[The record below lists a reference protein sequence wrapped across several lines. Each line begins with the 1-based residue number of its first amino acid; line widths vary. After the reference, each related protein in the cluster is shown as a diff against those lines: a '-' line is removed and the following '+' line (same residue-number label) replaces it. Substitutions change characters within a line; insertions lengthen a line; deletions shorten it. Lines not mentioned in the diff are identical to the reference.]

1 MTEGLAC
8 HGPRALLLTPR
19 PPGGPIPT
27 PTLALALGLPFA
39 NPIPVKPSPPP
50 SRRGFLLL
58 RLAKWLA
65 LAALCLAALL
75 VLGVWVAGRALPS
88 AADSFLAS
96 KQAGGLTCEVNDTNL
111 FVGRIHLENLALLNP
126 QRYRERE
133 ALRIRRLVLDVEP
146 ASFAGDG
153 RREIEEMEIDLDRVT
168 LVGGGDVLRDNNLT
182 ELGRLLASPGSE
194 TAAAGPAEPS
204 RPADFRIRRLK
215 VRVGGLTLI
224 QGPAEGPGRVIL
236 REDRGIAFEAS
247 DVTADNFGSAVLMP
261 LLGAATQRSL
271 SNPEF
276 LRELSRPRTK

>member
-1 MTEGLAC
+1 MSRTA
-8 HGPRALLLTPR
+8 GPFSCPF
-19 PPGGPIPT
+19 PSPGPISP
-27 PTLALALGLPFA
+27 PTLALALGLPPA
-39 NPIPVKPSPPP
+39 NSFPVKPSLPPP
-50 SRRGFLLL
+50 RPGFLLL

-65 LAALCLAALL
+65 AAAVCLAFLL
-75 VLGVWVAGRALPS
+75 ALGVWVAGRALPS
-88 AADSFLAS
+88 AADSFLS
-96 KQAGGLTCEVNDTNL
+96 GKQAGGLVCEVNDTNL

-126 QRYRERE
+126 PRYRERE

-146 ASFAGDG
+146 ASFVGDG

-182 ELGRLLASPGSE
+182 ELGRLLSAADPAASPAVDE
-194 TAAAGPAEPS
+194 PAEPA

-224 QGPAEGPGRVIL
+224 QGPAEGPGRVVL
-236 REDRGIAFEAS
+236 REDRGIAFEAA
-247 DVTADNFGSAVLMP
+247 DVTAENFGSTVLMP

-276 LRELSRPRTK
+276 LRELSRPRSK

>member
-1 MTEGLAC
+1 M
-8 HGPRALLLTPR
+8 
-19 PPGGPIPT
+19 
-27 PTLALALGLPFA
+27 
-39 NPIPVKPSPPP
+39 KPSLPLQRP
-50 SRRGFLLL
+50 GFLLL
-58 RLAKWLA
+58 RLAKWLS

-75 VLGVWVAGRALPS
+75 SLGVWVAGRVLPS
-88 AADSFLAS
+88 AADGFLAG
-96 KQAGGLTCEVNDTNL
+96 KQAGGLTCEVNETNL

-126 QRYRERE
+126 PRYRERE

-182 ELGRLLASPGSE
+182 ELGRLLASPAE
-194 TAAAGPAEPS
+194 PAAAAEPS
-204 RPADFRIRRLK
+204 ESTRPADFHIRRLK

-224 QGPAEGPGRVIL
+224 QGPAEGPGRILL

-247 DVTADNFGSAVLMP
+247 DVTAENFGSTVLMP

-276 LRELSRPRTK
+276 LRELSRPRSK